1 MHDISGKGFQNWI
14 ALKSLSLSHFPG
26 CGQCSIVY
34 ALRDA
39 RTGEILKYGKT
50 ACARDRIFKNYIGG
64 AGGATTQRIHDNLF
78 TDAEI
83 EHVEIAWIQTMT
95 GAEAELEEKRF
106 RAKYVREHGHRPLW
120 DLKD

>member
-1 MHDISGKGFQNWI
+1 MLYTGDQAFQNWI
-14 ALKSLSLSHFPG
+14 ALKSISLSHFPS

-39 RTGEILKYGKT
+39 RTGEVLKYGKT

-64 AGGATTQRIHDNLF
+64 TGGATTRRIRDNLF

-83 EHVEIAWIQTMT
+83 EHVEIAWIQTAT

-106 RAKYVREHGHRPLW
+106 SAAHST
-120 DLKD
+120 

>member
-1 MHDISGKGFQNWI
+1 MHNPAYKEFQNWI
-14 ALKSLSLSHFPG
+14 ALKSLSLSHFPR
-26 CGQCSIVY
+26 CGQCAIVY

-64 AGGATTQRIHDNLF
+64 AGGATTRRIHDNLF
-78 TDAEI
+78 VDGVV
-83 EHVEIAWIQTMT
+83 EHVDIAWIQTAT
-95 GAEAELEEKRF
+95 GTEAELAEKRY
-106 RAKYVREHGHRPLW
+106 RATHIAEHGHRPLW